1 LEKYP
6 GSFCRDIFFL
16 KPTNLKLQ
24 GIIFVD
30 SGAEKTAFKNC
41 FVKYSILLFLL
52 SVVTFYSTAQNI
64 RVVNAATR
72 EPVEN
77 VLVISKKYTTQTN
90 AHGLA
95 SLENIGKNETLL
107 FQHSSFL
114 KITTTLEKIEAAGN
128 IVELSEAPIRI
139 DEVVISASRWEQIRT
154 EIPFKIQNIS
164 STDVLHAQ
172 PQTTAD
178 MLGSKGGVFIQKSQ
192 MGGGSPMIRGFSANR
207 LLMVVDGIRMN
218 NAIYR
223 SGNLHN
229 VISLDANSLEQTEVI
244 FGPGTVI
251 YGSDALGGVMSFST
265 LTPRLSTSEETTQKG
280 KIFSRYSGVNR
291 EKMVHGHFSL
301 GEKKWTAL
309 VSATFSDF
317 ENLRMGSHGPDEYLR
332 TEYVLPG
339 EKPEGDQILKNENH
353 QIQAQTEYSQLNLMG
368 KLRYRPTDFLDL
380 TLGIHHSQTSD
391 IPRYDRLVVYR
402 NETLQ
407 YARWY
412 YGPQQ
417 WSLFSGQLNYT
428 REHLLFDTFNLL
440 AGFQNYAESRN
451 DRKLF
456 DACLNQRKEKLQV
469 YSINF
474 DFKKTVDHKNEFFY
488 GAEAFYNQVGSTGKS
503 DNISTGGSINISPRY
518 PDGSEYSSLAGYLSW
533 KFRLNEKIIFQAG
546 GRLTQSF
553 LRGEFDP
560 NFYAFPF
567 DNFEIKNSAL
577 NGNAGMVWQ
586 PTKEWQINFSV
597 SSGFRS
603 PNIDDVAKVFDSE
616 PGNVVVPNPDLKPE
630 FARNIEA
637 SVIRNFSGK
646 AKVEI
651 TGFYTHLK
659 DAMVRRDFQLNGRD
673 SIEYDGILSKV
684 EALVNA
690 ESANIYGGNFLLEF
704 LISPKLR
711 IVNDLTLT
719 YGRDSEDFP
728 LRHVPPVFGRSHL
741 QYQEKILFLDLYVD
755 YNGKFNFEQL
765 APDEQDKPHLYAID
779 ENGNPWSP
787 GWWTLNLKGNYN
799 FGETF
804 AFSGGIENILDI
816 RYRTYSSGI
825 VAPGRN
831 FFISLGIHF

>member
-1 LEKYP
+1 MP
-6 GSFCRDIFFL
+6 
-16 KPTNLKLQ
+16 
-24 GIIFVD
+24 GIIFVVFR
-30 SGAEKTAFKNC
+30 AEKTVFKIA
-41 FVKYSILLFLL
+41 FVKYLILFFLLF
-52 SVVTFYSTAQNI
+52 VVTLSSSAQNI
-64 RVVNAATR
+64 IVINAATK

-90 AHGLA
+90 AKGLV
-95 SLENIGKNETLL
+95 SLENIGKNEPLF

-114 KITTTLEKIEAAGN
+114 KVTTTLEKIEAAGN

-139 DEVVISASRWEQIRT
+139 DEVVISANRWEQVKT

-164 STDVLHAQ
+164 STDILHVQ

-178 MLGSKGGVFIQKSQ
+178 MLESKGGVFIQKSQ

-207 LLMVVDGIRMN
+207 LLLVVDGIRMN

-265 LTPRLSTSEETTQKG
+265 LTPRLSTSEKKIQKG
-280 KIFSRYSGVNR
+280 KISTRYSFVNS
-291 EKMVHGHFSL
+291 EKMIHGHFSL
-301 GEKKWTAL
+301 GDKKWAAL
-309 VSATFSDF
+309 FSATFSDF
-317 ENLRMGSHGPDEYLR
+317 GDLRMGSHGPDEYLR
-332 TEYVLPG
+332 PEYILPG
-339 EKPEGDQILKNENH
+339 KKPEDDQVIKNENPK
-353 QIQAQTEYSQLNLMG
+353 IQTPTEYNQINLLG
-368 KLRYRPTDFLDL
+368 KLRYRPTDNLDL

-417 WSLFSGQLNYT
+417 WSLFSGQLNYSK
-428 REHLLFDTFNLL
+428 EHVLFDRFNLL
-440 AGFQNYAESRN
+440 AGFQHYAESRN
-451 DRKLF
+451 DRKLY
-456 DACLNQRKEKLQV
+456 DSALNQRVEDL
-469 YSINF
+469 SINSLNI
-474 DFKKTVDHKNEFFY
+474 DFEKIMNNRHELFY
-488 GAEAFYNQVGSTGKS
+488 GAEAFYNHVRSIGKS

-518 PDGSEYSSLAGYLSW
+518 PDGSEYSSLAGYFSW

-553 LRGEFDP
+553 LRGEFDR

-577 NGNAGMVWQ
+577 NGNAGMVWH
-586 PTKEWQINFSV
+586 PTKEWQINV
-597 SSGFRS
+597 SASTGFRS

-616 PGNVVVPNPDLKPE
+616 PGNVVVPNPGLKPE
-630 FARNIEA
+630 FARNLEA
-637 SVIRNFSGK
+637 SIIRNFSGK

-651 TGFYTHLK
+651 TGFYTHLIN
-659 DAMVRRDFQLNGRD
+659 AMVRRDFQLNGQD
-673 SIEYDGILSKV
+673 SIVYDGILSKV

-690 ESANIYGGNFLLEF
+690 ESANIYGGNVLLEF
-704 LISPKLR
+704 LIIPELR
-711 IVNDLTLT
+711 TVNELTLT
-719 YGRDSEDFP
+719 FGKDSEDLP
-728 LRHVPPVFGRSHL
+728 LRHVPPLFGSFHF
-741 QYQEKILFLDLYVD
+741 QYHKNEWFADLFVD
-755 YNGKFNFEQL
+755 YNGKLNFEQL
-765 APDEQDKPHLYAID
+765 APDEQDKPHLYATD

-787 GWWTLNLKGNYN
+787 SWWTLNLKVNYN
-799 FGETF
+799 FSELIT
-804 AFSGGIENILDI
+804 FSGGIENILDK
-816 RYRTYSSGI
+816 RYRSYSSGI

-831 FFISLGIHF
+831 YYISLGIHF

>member
-1 LEKYP
+1 M
-6 GSFCRDIFFL
+6 
-16 KPTNLKLQ
+16 
-24 GIIFVD
+24 
-30 SGAEKTAFKNC
+30 
-41 FVKYSILLFLL
+41 KYSILLFLL
-52 SVVTFYSTAQNI
+52 SVVTFNSNAQNI
-64 RVVNAATR
+64 RVVNASTR

-77 VLVISKKYTTQTN
+77 VLVISKSFTTQTN
-90 AHGLA
+90 ADGWVNP
-95 SLENIGKNETLL
+95 ENIGKNEPLL

-128 IVELSEAPIRI
+128 IVELTEAPIRI
-139 DEVVISASRWEQIRT
+139 DEIVISANRWEQIRT
-154 EIPFKIQNIS
+154 EIPFQIQNIS
-164 STDVLHAQ
+164 STDILHAQ

-244 FGPGTVI
+244 FGPGMVI

-265 LTPRLSTSEETTQKG
+265 LTPRLSTSEKTIQKG
-280 KIFSRYSGVNR
+280 KILTRYSFVNS

-301 GEKKWTAL
+301 GDKKWAAML
-309 VSATFSDF
+309 SATFSDF
-317 ENLRMGSHGPDEYLR
+317 GDLRMGSHGPDEYLR
-332 TEYVLPG
+332 PEYILPG
-339 EKPEGDQILKNENH
+339 KKPEEDQVIKNENNK
-353 QIQAQTEYSQLNLMG
+353 IQTPTQYNQVNLMG

-417 WSLFSGQLNYT
+417 WSLFSGQLKYS

-456 DACLNQRKEKLQV
+456 DAVLNQRKEKLQV
-469 YSINF
+469 YSVNF
-474 DFKKTVDHKNEFFY
+474 DFKKTVDHKNDFFY
-488 GAEAFYNQVGSTGKS
+488 GAEAFYNHVGSTGKS
-503 DNISTGGSINISPRY
+503 DSISTGASINISPRY

-533 KFRLNEKIIFQAG
+533 KFRINEKIIFQAG

-553 LRGEFDP
+553 LRGEFDH

-567 DNFEIKNSAL
+567 DNFKMKNSAL
-577 NGNAGMVWQ
+577 NGNAGMVWH
-586 PTKEWQINFSV
+586 PTKELQINLSA
-597 SSGFRS
+597 STGFRS

-616 PGNVVVPNPDLKPE
+616 PGNVVVPNSGLNPE
-630 FARNIEA
+630 YARNIE
-637 SVIRNFSGK
+637 VGIIRNFPGK
-646 AKVEI
+646 GRVEM
-651 TGFYTHLK
+651 TLFYTHLK
-659 DAMVRRDFQLNGRD
+659 DAMVRRDFQLEGRD
-673 SIEYDGILSKV
+673 SIMYDGILSKV

-690 ESANIYGGNFLLEF
+690 ESAHISGGHVLLEF
-704 LISPKLR
+704 MLTKAFR
-711 IVNDLTLT
+711 AVNELTLT
-719 YGRDSEDFP
+719 YGSDSEDFP
-728 LRHVPPVFGRSHL
+728 LRHVPPAFGSFHMQL
-741 QYQEKILFLDLYVD
+741 HENKLFADLHIDYSSKLD
-755 YNGKFNFEQL
+755 FAQL
-765 APDEQDKPHLYAID
+765 APEEQDKPHLYASD
-779 ENGNPWSP
+779 ENGNSWSP
-787 GWWTLNLKGNYN
+787 GWWTLNLKGNYV
-799 FGETF
+799 FSELFT
-804 AFSGGIENILDI
+804 FSGGIENILDK
-816 RYRTYSSGI
+816 RYRTYSSGL

-831 FFISLGIHF
+831 FYISLGIHF